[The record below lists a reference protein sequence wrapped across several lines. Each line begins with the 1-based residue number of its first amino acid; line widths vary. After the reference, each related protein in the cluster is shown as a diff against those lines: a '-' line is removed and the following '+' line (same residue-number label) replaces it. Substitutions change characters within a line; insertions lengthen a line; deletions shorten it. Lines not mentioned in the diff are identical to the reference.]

1 MADKRAVL
9 ARALLT
15 MGPSKMLLAAKMA
28 ASTPKMGNSTMA
40 LNSINTNASAL
51 IALQNLASTQMDL
64 QDTQNII
71 STGKKINS
79 AKDNGAIWS
88 IANTMQGKVDSLDS
102 VMDSLNRAQ
111 STIDVA
117 MSAGQQVSDLLTQM
131 KAKALAASDTS
142 LDTQSRQALNEDFK
156 SLRDQITKVVTNA
169 DFNGINMVESG
180 GTTIYALANDS
191 GSTKMTVQ
199 AEDLS
204 LGGANVTLSTTASF
218 STAQT
223 ASAYLTTLNTD
234 LQNVDTALTKLGT
247 GSNALS
253 DHLKFVQSLQ
263 NSLTTGISDLVDADM
278 ASESAKLQALQTKQ
292 QLGVQ
297 ALSIANQS
305 TSIML
310 SLFR

>member
-1 MADKRAVL
+1 
-9 ARALLT
+9 
-15 MGPSKMLLAAKMA
+15 
-28 ASTPKMGNSTMA
+28 MA

-51 IALQNLASTQMDL
+51 VALQNLGSTQMDL
-64 QDTQNII
+64 QQTQNII

-88 IANTMQGKVDSLDS
+88 IANTMQGNVDSLDS

-117 MSAGQQVSDLLTQM
+117 MSAGQQVADLLTQM

-142 LDTQSRQALNEDFK
+142 LDTTSRIALNEDFK

-169 DFNGINMVESG
+169 DFNGINMVQSG

-191 GSTKMTVQ
+191 GSTKMTVA

-204 LGGANVTLSTTASF
+204 LGGSNVSLAATASF
-218 STAQT
+218 ATAT
-223 ASAYLTTLNTD
+223 AASAYLTTLDTD

-247 GSNALS
+247 GSNALA

>member
-1 MADKRAVL
+1 
-9 ARALLT
+9 
-15 MGPSKMLLAAKMA
+15 
-28 ASTPKMGNSTMA
+28 MA

-51 IALQNLASTQMDL
+51 VALQNLASTQMDL
-64 QDTQNII
+64 QSTQNII
-71 STGKKINS
+71 STGKKINT

-142 LDTQSRQALNEDFK
+142 LDTTSRAALNEDFK
-156 SLRDQITKVVTNA
+156 SLRDQITKVVSNA

-191 GSTKMTVQ
+191 GSTKMTVA

-204 LGGANVTLSTTASF
+204 LGGSNITLSATASF
-218 STAQT
+218 NTPAT

-234 LQNVDTALTKLGT
+234 IQNVDTALTKLGT
-247 GSNALS
+247 GSNALA